1 MATFPT
7 LHGLHNPL
15 PRSQFLGQDHPLTHQ
30 FPLKQQV
37 HHKTAPT
44 HEVLMPRAAK
54 FNILEM
60 MGGRGLCNGEKGLQQ
75 ELKRQVV
82 VPQSSI
88 SSQEEEAPSGE
99 KEEQEGEGGDDDEGS
114 VEVPEDGFEKE
125 MMGLTGGFPGGEKGL
140 KKFIEKKQPSYKA
153 TNNVVSLS
161 F

>member
-15 PRSQFLGQDHPLTHQ
+15 PRSQFLGQDHPLLTHH

-37 HHKTAPT
+37 HHHKTAPT
-44 HEVLMPRAAK
+44 HEVLKPHAK

-60 MGGRGLCNGEKGLQQ
+60 MGGRGLCNGEKGIQQ
-75 ELKRQVV
+75 ELKKQVV
-82 VPQSSI
+82 VQDQPSL
-88 SSQEEEAPSGE
+88 SSQEEASSGN
-99 KEEQEGEGGDDDEGS
+99 KEEQEDERS

-140 KKFIEKKQPSYKA
+140 KKFIEKSNPPTTKA
-153 TNNVVSLS
+153 TNNVVTIS